1 MEWFFSS
8 NGDAESV
15 LYYDCKGSNRQTGR
29 TSIVI
34 GVVLLLYGVVV
45 EAMYSVVLM
54 VLFRKQYRQMTCYRI
69 MISLALFGMA
79 AIGICGLMTG
89 VLWIV
94 GANYCTHPNTIFIS
108 GCIAI
113 GLWGGSCLA
122 SYILALN
129 RVLDICN
136 SSGLALL
143 FDGHRSS
150 IIISLPIL
158 YFLYFA
164 FFTPPL
170 LFNSDHMTW
179 AFTPFTLNHNENVY
193 ISYPHIANN
202 VLIVILTIMLYVVYS
217 FVLLRR
223 TKGQKGMLI
232 SQKSYLVQTSSIC
245 LMNFLS
251 ALLYVYMELLPSP
264 QYFGLI
270 GHLFWILGH
279 GTPVVIYMFCNATIR
294 REVNKM
300 YAKFKPASKGEQ
312 STTNGALS
320 IGGAWAQR
328 TRSI

>member
-1 MEWFFSS
+1 MFTAS
-8 NGDAESV
+8 
-15 LYYDCKGSNRQTGR
+15 
-29 TSIVI
+29 
-34 GVVLLLYGVVV
+34 
-45 EAMYSVVLM
+45 
-54 VLFRKQYRQMTCYRI
+54 RKNDI
-69 MISLALFGMA
+69 LALFGMA

-136 SSGLALL
+136 SSGLAL
-143 FDGHRSS
+143 
-150 IIISLPIL
+150 
-158 YFLYFA
+158 
-164 FFTPPL
+164 
-170 LFNSDHMTW
+170 
-179 AFTPFTLNHNENVY
+179 
-193 ISYPHIANN
+193 
-202 VLIVILTIMLYVVYS
+202 
-217 FVLLRR
+217 
-223 TKGQKGMLI
+223 
-232 SQKSYLVQTSSIC
+232 YLVQTSSIC